1 MRSIPPLSG
10 TESEINH
17 SDPPCTA
24 LRSGEHD
31 SSTAYTMIENFVHL
45 LESKKFDEVVKH
57 ENVVKPIGMLLSC
70 SISKNTI

>member
-1 MRSIPPLSG
+1 MRSIPSFSG
-10 TESEINH
+10 ADSEINH
-17 SDPPCTA
+17 SDPPFTA
-24 LRSGEHD
+24 LRNGEHD
-31 SSTAYTMIENFVHL
+31 SSTAYTMTENFVHL